1 MRTLERLRRAD
12 WVWILAHAGV
22 LLYTVLLI
30 GGFAVQ
36 FGDHEYPC
44 PLCMLERMA
53 MILSALGA
61 VWIIARGRDGTS
73 KVVDRMTGLGMVI
86 LGSIVGLVITTR
98 HVLLHIQP
106 GDPGYGS
113 AFMGLHLY
121 TWGLVAFAAA
131 ILAAGVAL
139 LVDYDPTPRPV
150 HVGRISKAL
159 LALFFILVVAN
170 VVVVFALEGFHWTL
184 TDDPNS
190 YRLFS

>member
-1 MRTLERLRRAD
+1 MDVLQRLRRAD
-12 WVWILAHAGV
+12 WVWVLAHAGV
-22 LLYTVLLI
+22 LLYAALLI

-36 FGDHEYPC
+36 FGNDEYPC

-53 MILSALGA
+53 MILSATGA
-61 VWIIARGRDGTS
+61 VWIIVRGRQGTS
-73 KVVDRMTGLGMVI
+73 LVVDRMTGLGMVI

-98 HVLLHIQP
+98 HVLLHIEP
-106 GDPGYGS
+106 GDPGYGT
-113 AFMGLHLY
+113 AVMGLHLY

-139 LVDYDPTPRPV
+139 LVDYDPSPRPV
-150 HVGRISKAL
+150 RVGGLSKAL

-170 VVVVFALEGFHWTL
+170 VIAVFALEGFHWTL
-184 TDDPNS
+184 TDNPES